1 MSFKKLLKGC
11 LSLVLSTC
19 MLFSSISLLQA
30 FTTSPR
36 SYVTNLPSIGLLPD
50 PLIKSDGVTRIT
62 TSAEWPA
69 QKTYL
74 TGLLKTCIYGTFPP
88 LPNVSGT
95 IAWGTSNATINISG
109 PGGSFNVSFTLYYP
123 SYTSGNKYPVVILTW
138 VGTGNASSAPG
149 NGFVGISAGT
159 GEYGNCS
166 SAFPGYTWG
175 DVMKRAWI
183 SGCIAKWLKNQSWV
197 DSRYIATSGHSRG
210 AKVAFTAAAFFDEIT
225 GGAPNC
231 GGTGG
236 EIPFRYVT
244 NEYNTEVWGPGG
256 TFVGDLFGG
265 TSTGFYDFHGR
276 ENKLPVD
283 QNTLAAICAP
293 KPIIL
298 GTAVNDILSGPWGIM
313 QSYRSAKRVFDLL
326 GMPNKV
332 GVRMDWG
339 GHHMDSIALAAYCQF
354 LNWAWGRTTT
364 APIDQYV
371 NLFRHNYT
379 FDSWKTAHPSDT
391 INPANYATHPV
402 DMSDLLKN
410 SNNATITTTSE
421 WDQKKTLLKQQIS
434 ALLGTGPADSSFT
447 SSNTNFGAAADGILG
462 SPDLKPQ
469 AYSTLGRQNILVKNS
484 SGRTIFNA
492 YLCYPTDRST
502 YPVTVF
508 INNSPH
514 PNGFCP
520 NGTTR
525 ELMWSHLEEMVI
537 NKKIAVLGYDVM
549 WTGLRIEEGQNF
561 YTRFPNWTVMGKDIE
576 DVQYLIT
583 ALLDSSQNPRSGAIN
598 RQQIYATGYGVSGG
612 AIALL
617 SALYDDRIAGV
628 VPIAAVTPMRT
639 ATLAVEGVRSLSHL
653 NGLIPKLGF
662 FVNDDLY
669 QNDANKNRLPFD
681 FNEVIAAIAPR
692 PVGIVTPRYSIN
704 VLVDQVSTMVTNS
717 KQVYS
722 LYNKSGNLNHTITET
737 FDCID
742 RWESGQAVNNQAASA
757 AVLNLG
763 TIFDGAELKGSAS
776 VASLPPNGT
785 STSVITAE
793 IRDRMGR
800 KTNYSGS
807 AVFSITSGSGSGQF
821 TTATTVSISNGLATA
836 TLRSTTTPGDVI
848 VKIAVSGLNDY
859 TIKIPVSSPDG
870 TAPAAVNN
878 LATGTITYNS
888 VVLNWSASGD
898 DGTTGTATS
907 YDVRYMTGTPITSG
921 NFASATAVS
930 GAPTPR
936 ASGSSETMT
945 VSNLSGNTQYY
956 FAIKVADEGGNQSG
970 ISNVVS
976 GTTPTPP
983 ADAVAPAQITLSA
996 GSATQTAITLSW
1008 TAVGDDGT
1016 TGTANSYDIRYSN
1029 TQITDANWGSAT
1041 PITGEPAPKV
1051 NGGAETMVINGLTE
1065 NTQYYFAIKA
1075 GDEIPNMGPLSN
1087 IASARTLSQAG
1098 TVAEW
1103 HLDDGS
1109 GSSAADSSGNSNTGT
1124 LNGSPAWV
1132 TGKTNTGL
1140 QFDGLNTYVSVT
1152 DSNSLDLT
1160 TGISIEAWVKCGDI
1174 SQDGSTRRVLD
1185 KGAYLLGASDKS
1197 YFKIFKG
1204 GVASSVEKTWTSAD
1218 VNVWH
1223 HLVGTYDGTAVKLY
1237 QDGVLVN
1244 QTATTGNIDTNTSVL
1259 NIGRQS
1265 SGAGRFIGIIDE
1277 VKIYNR
1283 ALTLAEVVEHYN
1295 PASADTTAPAQVNTI
1310 ATSNLQQNS
1319 ITLTWTAVGDDGTTG
1334 TAASY
1339 SVRYQTYTITSGN
1352 FASATPA
1359 TGAPTPQASG
1369 GSETLTVSNLTA
1381 DTTYYFAIKVAD
1393 EVPNTSVLSNVVTGK
1408 TASIPPAADTTA
1420 PAQVNTLATSNLQ
1433 QTAITLTWT
1442 AVGDDGTTGT
1452 AASYDI
1458 RYMLGT
1464 PITSG
1469 NFASAIPAASAP
1481 TPQIAGTQQTLT
1493 VSNLTADT
1501 TYYFAMKILDEIPN
1515 TSVLSN
1521 VSSGKT
1527 AAIPPAADTTAPA
1540 QVNTLATSNP
1550 TTTSIMLSW
1559 TSVGDDGTTGTAA
1572 SYDIRYML
1580 GTPITSG
1587 NFASATPVTGEPTPQ
1602 AAGGGETLTISNLT
1616 ANTTYYFAMKILD
1629 EVPNTSVLSNVSSG
1643 KTAAIPPVA
1652 DTTAPAQVNTLAT
1665 SNLQQ
1670 TAITLSWTSV
1680 GDDGTTGTA
1689 ASYDI
1694 RYSNTIIDNTNFANA
1709 TPVTGEPTPR
1719 AAGGSEVLIVSN
1731 LTADTTYYFAMKVL
1745 DEVPNTSVLSNVVSG
1760 KTASI
1765 PPVQDTTA
1773 PAQVNTL
1780 ATNNLQQTSITLTW
1794 TAVGDDG
1801 TTGTANSYDIRYRAG
1816 SVITSSNF
1824 ASATPVTGVPSPQ
1837 AAGGSETLTVS
1848 NLTANTTYYFAIKIA
1863 DEVPNTSVLSNVV
1876 SGKTAAIPP
1885 AADTTAPAQVNTL
1898 TTGNLTQTTITLSW
1912 TSVGD
1917 DDATGTAASYDI
1929 RYLAGSPIT
1938 GSNFA
1943 TANQVSNEP
1952 APRAAGNGETV
1963 TVTNLSADITY
1974 YFAMKVLDEVPN
1986 TSVLSNVVSGKT
1998 AAIPPVQDTIAPATI
2013 NTLATSNP
2021 TQTSVTLNWIAVGD
2035 DGSNGT
2041 ATIYDIRYMADSAI
2055 TGSNFASATQVNA
2068 AIQPQAAGSNES
2080 VTVDNLNINTTY
2092 YFAIKVGDEIPNWSG
2107 VSNSPS
2113 GKTSAP
2119 APDTTVPAQI
2129 NTLATSDP
2137 TTTSITLNWTAVGDD
2152 ANVGTAAEYDIRY
2165 MINTPLTS
2173 SNWNNA
2179 TQISVE
2185 PAPQESGNGEALIIN
2200 NLTANTAY
2208 YFGIKVGDEIPNWS
2222 SISNIVIG
2230 NTNVIP
2236 DTIAPSAI
2244 NNLNVVD
2251 KTSTT
2256 ITVSWTSVGD
2266 DGTTGTAASYDI
2278 RYIAG
2283 TPLTASNFATAIQV
2297 TGEPTPKAYGNS
2309 ESITIGNL
2317 SANTTYYIGIKVAD
2331 EVPNTSG
2338 LSNVVNVK
2346 TQPAPSSDTNPLNTV
2361 SYLTASS
2368 LPDRKIQ
2375 LNWLGE
2381 SASTETIRGYNI
2393 YMGSGNNP
2401 VNYNVPAYTVDG
2413 GSITTLTINSLTAD
2427 REYRFVV
2434 RTVDT
2439 NGNEDTNTNIIAITA
2454 VEEYTTSMLTIGSL
2468 SSGMKV
2474 SGTEITLSADSI
2486 LGDVSNLSEV
2496 RFEYKKAGDTNWT
2509 EIITADET
2517 GTPNPDTSYPYYIKW
2532 DVSKLTENAQY
2543 NVRIISVDNDGIEDT
2558 TPGYV
2563 TVTISDTN
2571 PDVEE
2576 TGTYKRQRLDN
2587 RKRNI
2592 VKMGIP
2598 DSNLVAQVIIS
2609 SGILNSTTAIIRLE
2623 ANPAI
2628 APEVSSNLVLV
2639 GCIYKIEMESGQ
2651 TQFTQDI
2658 EITLPYKDTN
2668 SDNRVD
2674 DNDISSSKL
2683 IVCTYND
2690 TTDKWEKVTT
2700 TTIDKTNRQLTAK
2713 TKHLSYYGVFA
2724 VLQSDLNTA
2733 HVYPNPF
2740 KPSLGHTS
2748 ITFANLTS
2756 HTKIKIFSVSGEL
2769 VYEEDKDTPTGELSW
2784 NVLNA
2789 SQERIASGV
2798 YIYMITNNAGQTK
2811 KGKLAII
2818 R

>member
-1 MSFKKLLKGC
+1 MVVNGLTENTQYYFAIKAIDDVGNQGG
-11 LSLVLSTC
+11 
-19 MLFSSISLLQA
+19 IS
-30 FTTSPR
+30 
-36 SYVTNLPSIGLLPD
+36 
-50 PLIKSDGVTRIT
+50 
-62 TSAEWPA
+62 
-69 QKTYL
+69 
-74 TGLLKTCIYGTFPP
+74 
-88 LPNVSGT
+88 NVV
-95 IAWGTSNATINISG
+95 NAT
-109 PGGSFNVSFTLYYP
+109 
-123 SYTSGNKYPVVILTW
+123 
-138 VGTGNASSAPG
+138 
-149 NGFVGISAGT
+149 
-159 GEYGNCS
+159 
-166 SAFPGYTWG
+166 
-175 DVMKRAWI
+175 
-183 SGCIAKWLKNQSWV
+183 
-197 DSRYIATSGHSRG
+197 
-210 AKVAFTAAAFFDEIT
+210 
-225 GGAPNC
+225 
-231 GGTGG
+231 
-236 EIPFRYVT
+236 
-244 NEYNTEVWGPGG
+244 
-256 TFVGDLFGG
+256 
-265 TSTGFYDFHGR
+265 
-276 ENKLPVD
+276 
-283 QNTLAAICAP
+283 TLAPVA
-293 KPIIL
+293 
-298 GTAVNDILSGPWGIM
+298 D
-313 QSYRSAKRVFDLL
+313 
-326 GMPNKV
+326 
-332 GVRMDWG
+332 
-339 GHHMDSIALAAYCQF
+339 
-354 LNWAWGRTTT
+354 TT
-364 APIDQYV
+364 AP
-371 NLFRHNYT
+371 
-379 FDSWKTAHPSDT
+379 
-391 INPANYATHPV
+391 
-402 DMSDLLKN
+402 
-410 SNNATITTTSE
+410 ATI
-421 WDQKKTLLKQQIS
+421 
-434 ALLGTGPADSSFT
+434 
-447 SSNTNFGAAADGILG
+447 
-462 SPDLKPQ
+462 
-469 AYSTLGRQNILVKNS
+469 
-484 SGRTIFNA
+484 
-492 YLCYPTDRST
+492 
-502 YPVTVF
+502 
-508 INNSPH
+508 
-514 PNGFCP
+514 
-520 NGTTR
+520 
-525 ELMWSHLEEMVI
+525 
-537 NKKIAVLGYDVM
+537 
-549 WTGLRIEEGQNF
+549 
-561 YTRFPNWTVMGKDIE
+561 
-576 DVQYLIT
+576 
-583 ALLDSSQNPRSGAIN
+583 
-598 RQQIYATGYGVSGG
+598 
-612 AIALL
+612 
-617 SALYDDRIAGV
+617 
-628 VPIAAVTPMRT
+628 
-639 ATLAVEGVRSLSHL
+639 
-653 NGLIPKLGF
+653 
-662 FVNDDLY
+662 
-669 QNDANKNRLPFD
+669 
-681 FNEVIAAIAPR
+681 
-692 PVGIVTPRYSIN
+692 
-704 VLVDQVSTMVTNS
+704 
-717 KQVYS
+717 
-722 LYNKSGNLNHTITET
+722 
-737 FDCID
+737 
-742 RWESGQAVNNQAASA
+742 
-757 AVLNLG
+757 
-763 TIFDGAELKGSAS
+763 
-776 VASLPPNGT
+776 
-785 STSVITAE
+785 
-793 IRDRMGR
+793 
-800 KTNYSGS
+800 
-807 AVFSITSGSGSGQF
+807 
-821 TTATTVSISNGLATA
+821 
-836 TLRSTTTPGDVI
+836 
-848 VKIAVSGLNDY
+848 
-859 TIKIPVSSPDG
+859 
-870 TAPAAVNN
+870 NN

-888 VVLNWSASGD
+888 VVLNWSATGD

-930 GAPTPR
+930 GTPTPK
-936 ASGSSETMT
+936 ANGGSETMT
-945 VSNLSGNTQYY
+945 VSNLNGNTQYY
-956 FAIKVADEGGNQSG
+956 FAIKAVDEGGKQSG
-970 ISNVVS
+970 IRNVIS

-1065 NTQYYFAIKA
+1065 NKQYYFTINA

-1124 LNGSPAWV
+1124 LTGSPAWV

-1204 GVASSVEKTWTSAD
+1204 GVASSVENTWTSAD

-1319 ITLTWTAVGDDGTTG
+1319 
-1334 TAASY
+1334 
-1339 SVRYQTYTITSGN
+1339 
-1352 FASATPA
+1352 
-1359 TGAPTPQASG
+1359 
-1369 GSETLTVSNLTA
+1369 
-1381 DTTYYFAIKVAD
+1381 
-1393 EVPNTSVLSNVVTGK
+1393 
-1408 TASIPPAADTTA
+1408 
-1420 PAQVNTLATSNLQ
+1420 
-1433 QTAITLTWT
+1433 ITLTWT

-1652 DTTAPAQVNTLAT
+1652 DTTAPVQVNTLAT

-1876 SGKTAAIPP
+1876 TGKTAAIPP

-1898 TTGNLTQTTITLSW
+1898 ATSNLTQTTITLSW

-1963 TVTNLSADITY
+1963 TVTNLTADITY

-2035 DGSNGT
+2035 DASNGT

-2055 TGSNFASATQVNA
+2055 TGSNFANATQVNA

-2092 YFAIKVGDEIPNWSG
+2092 YFAIKVGDEIP
-2107 VSNSPS
+2107 
-2113 GKTSAP
+2113 
-2119 APDTTVPAQI
+2119 
-2129 NTLATSDP
+2129 TL
-2137 TTTSITLNWTAVGDD
+2137 
-2152 ANVGTAAEYDIRY
+2152 
-2165 MINTPLTS
+2165 
-2173 SNWNNA
+2173 
-2179 TQISVE
+2179 
-2185 PAPQESGNGEALIIN
+2185 
-2200 NLTANTAY
+2200 
-2208 YFGIKVGDEIPNWS
+2208 
-2222 SISNIVIG
+2222 
-2230 NTNVIP
+2230 
-2236 DTIAPSAI
+2236 
-2244 NNLNVVD
+2244 
-2251 KTSTT
+2251 
-2256 ITVSWTSVGD
+2256 
-2266 DGTTGTAASYDI
+2266 
-2278 RYIAG
+2278 
-2283 TPLTASNFATAIQV
+2283 
-2297 TGEPTPKAYGNS
+2297 
-2309 ESITIGNL
+2309 
-2317 SANTTYYIGIKVAD
+2317 
-2331 EVPNTSG
+2331 
-2338 LSNVVNVK
+2338 
-2346 TQPAPSSDTNPLNTV
+2346 
-2361 SYLTASS
+2361 
-2368 LPDRKIQ
+2368 
-2375 LNWLGE
+2375 
-2381 SASTETIRGYNI
+2381 
-2393 YMGSGNNP
+2393 
-2401 VNYNVPAYTVDG
+2401 
-2413 GSITTLTINSLTAD
+2413 SLT
-2427 REYRFVV
+2427 
-2434 RTVDT
+2434 
-2439 NGNEDTNTNIIAITA
+2439 
-2454 VEEYTTSMLTIGSL
+2454 
-2468 SSGMKV
+2468 
-2474 SGTEITLSADSI
+2474 
-2486 LGDVSNLSEV
+2486 
-2496 RFEYKKAGDTNWT
+2496 
-2509 EIITADET
+2509 
-2517 GTPNPDTSYPYYIKW
+2517 
-2532 DVSKLTENAQY
+2532 Q
-2543 NVRIISVDNDGIEDT
+2543 
-2558 TPGYV
+2558 
-2563 TVTISDTN
+2563 
-2571 PDVEE
+2571 
-2576 TGTYKRQRLDN
+2576 
-2587 RKRNI
+2587 
-2592 VKMGIP
+2592 
-2598 DSNLVAQVIIS
+2598 
-2609 SGILNSTTAIIRLE
+2609 
-2623 ANPAI
+2623 
-2628 APEVSSNLVLV
+2628 
-2639 GCIYKIEMESGQ
+2639 
-2651 TQFTQDI
+2651 
-2658 EITLPYKDTN
+2658 
-2668 SDNRVD
+2668 
-2674 DNDISSSKL
+2674 
-2683 IVCTYND
+2683 
-2690 TTDKWEKVTT
+2690 
-2700 TTIDKTNRQLTAK
+2700 
-2713 TKHLSYYGVFA
+2713 
-2724 VLQSDLNTA
+2724 
-2733 HVYPNPF
+2733 
-2740 KPSLGHTS
+2740 
-2748 ITFANLTS
+2748 
-2756 HTKIKIFSVSGEL
+2756 
-2769 VYEEDKDTPTGELSW
+2769 
-2784 NVLNA
+2784 
-2789 SQERIASGV
+2789 
-2798 YIYMITNNAGQTK
+2798 
-2811 KGKLAII
+2811 
-2818 R
+2818 